1 MKPGDQFSKRKL
13 KMIFC
18 VEQDCKPIL
27 HARDVCKIF
36 ISRAHP
42 AKMDFRKK
50 LDPKHWSVQTMIF
63 EA

>member
-1 MKPGDQFSKRKL
+1 MHIELAMDAKKRGKTKILVKQGKKL
-13 KMIFC
+13 
-18 VEQDCKPIL
+18 VDAQ
-27 HARDVCKIF
+27 
-36 ISRAHP
+36 AHP